1 MNTNRDTIPHPHIHT
16 SPHIHTHAH
25 PHTSTHPQVAIVR
38 IKTICNLKSIVIVPF
53 VALVSERV
61 TQWRERWGRD
71 AQGKEGRMR
80 VKAFHGNRGTLRD
93 FQKVRSGVMVSG

>member
-1 MNTNRDTIPHPHIHT
+1 M
-16 SPHIHTHAH
+16 
-25 PHTSTHPQVAIVR
+25 AIVR

-93 FQKVRSGVMVSG
+93 FQKVRCWCCSGVGVQGCYRCWV